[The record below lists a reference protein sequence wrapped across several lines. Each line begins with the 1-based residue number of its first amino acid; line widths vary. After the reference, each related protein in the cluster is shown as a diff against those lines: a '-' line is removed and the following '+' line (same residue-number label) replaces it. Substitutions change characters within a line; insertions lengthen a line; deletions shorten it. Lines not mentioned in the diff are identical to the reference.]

1 MIILY
6 SISLRK
12 EGERKTGK
20 YLEKIYFRGGK
31 GKGENHFL
39 RRRIIMEKEHEENI
53 WRMLFLW
60 RRKKR
65 KRYGGNVRR
74 RKRFFGGNV
83 KQRRKY
89 YAYFPY
95 SP

>member
-1 MIILY
+1 MIILF

-53 WRMLFLW
+53 WRMLFFVEEKKTEKVW
-60 RRKKR
+60 RKC
-65 KRYGGNVRR
+65 
-74 RKRFFGGNV
+74 
-83 KQRRKY
+83 
-89 YAYFPY
+89 
-95 SP
+95 

>member
-1 MIILY
+1 MIILF

-53 WRMLFLW
+53 WRMLFCEGEKNGKGKEEMLGEG
-60 RRKKR
+60 KD
-65 KRYGGNVRR
+65 
-74 RKRFFGGNV
+74 FFGGNV
-83 KQRRKY
+83 KQRRK
-89 YAYFPY
+89 
-95 SP
+95 